1 MIDIV
6 IQLIWSIPLIILA
19 TTAAVLA
26 YRNNPAWGWFLLTA
40 AMVML
45 YTSRSYTSPDSE
57 RQQCHQVETKQPDD
71 QKSQ

>member
-6 IQLIWSIPLIILA
+6 IQLIWCIPLIILA

-26 YRNNPAWGWFLLTA
+26 YHNNPAWGWFLSIVAL
-40 AMVML
+40 VML
-45 YTSRSYTSPDSE
+45 FTSRSYTSPDSE
-57 RQQCHQVETKQPDD
+57 RQQCRQSESKRLDD